1 MKSNKEF
8 LDGIYSKVEALENE
22 RTKPVKNPKIYYRF
36 AAIAAMIILI
46 PTISFLNSH
55 RAYEEISSPMVVR
68 TINDPSSYFYDAD
81 VIVIGQTKEIAK
93 SNYVKEENYIYTDIT
108 FKVEEVLKGDVEVR
122 DIILRVNGGIVKA
135 ERVKAEMQSEFI
147 EGKNSLVFLLKNE
160 DGIYH
165 LISSES
171 KFEEVEKDLFKDKLG
186 NDYKLEEI
194 KQQLKMEE

>member
-8 LDGIYSKVEALENE
+8 LDGIYSKAEALENE
-22 RTKPVKNPKIYYRF
+22 GTKPVKNPRIYYRF

-46 PTISFLNSH
+46 PTISFWNSH

-108 FKVEEVLKGDVEVR
+108 FKVEEVLKGDVEVN

-171 KFEEVEKDLFKDKLG
+171 KFEEVEKGLFKDKLG

>member
-8 LDGIYSKVEALENE
+8 LDGIYSKAEALENE
-22 RTKPVKNPKIYYRF
+22 GTKPVKNPRIYYRF

-46 PTISFLNSH
+46 PTISFWNSH

-108 FKVEEVLKGDVEVR
+108 FKVEEVLKGDVEVN

-171 KFEEVEKDLFKDKLG
+171 KFEEVEKGLFKDKLG

-194 KQQLKMEE
+194 KQQLKME

>member
-8 LDGIYSKVEALENE
+8 LDGIYSKAEALENE
-22 RTKPVKNPKIYYRF
+22 RTKPVKNPRIYYRF
-36 AAIAAMIILI
+36 AAFAAMIILI
-46 PTISFLNSH
+46 PTVFFWNSD
-55 RAYEEISSPMVVR
+55 RGYEEISSPMVVR

-93 SNYVKEENYIYTDIT
+93 SKYVKEENYIYTDIT
-108 FKVEEVLKGDVEVR
+108 FKVEEVLKGDVEVK

-147 EGKNSLVFLLKNE
+147 EGKNSLVFLFKNE
-160 DGIYH
+160 DGIYN

-186 NDYKLEEI
+186 NDYKLEDI

>member
-8 LDGIYSKVEALENE
+8 LDGIYSKAEALENE
-22 RTKPVKNPKIYYRF
+22 GTKPVKNPRIYYRF

-46 PTISFLNSH
+46 PTISFWNSH
-55 RAYEEISSPMVVR
+55 RAYEEISSPMVIR

-108 FKVEEVLKGDVEVR
+108 FEVEEVLKGDVEVN

-171 KFEEVEKDLFKDKLG
+171 KFEEVEKGLFKDKLG